1 MADPVVVATRQQIS
15 CDLADEVAIL
25 NLESGVYDGL
35 DAVGALIWN
44 LIQQPRTM
52 GALRDA
58 LLDEYDVD
66 PERCEGDLRA
76 FLAVLRPIRLA
87 RKYGSRRAR
96 AVTREC

>member
-1 MADPVVVATRQQIS
+1 MADPVVVAARQQIS

-25 NLESGVYDGL
+25 NLESGVYYGL
-35 DAVGALIWN
+35 DAMGALIWN

-52 GALRDA
+52 GAIRDA

-76 FLAVLRPIRLA
+76 FLTEMASAGLVEVTDA
-87 RKYGSRRAR
+87 QRR
-96 AVTREC
+96 

>member
-1 MADPVVVATRQQIS
+1 MADPVVVAARQQIS

-25 NLESGVYDGL
+25 NLESGVYYGI

-44 LIQQPRTM
+44 LVQQPRTM
-52 GALRDA
+52 GAIRDA

-76 FLAVLRPIRLA
+76 FLTELA
-87 RKYGSRRAR
+87 SAGLVEVTDAQRR
-96 AVTREC
+96 

>member
-1 MADPVVVATRQQIS
+1 VVAARQQIS

-25 NLESGVYDGL
+25 NLESGVYYGL
-35 DAVGALIWN
+35 DAMGALIWN

-52 GALRDA
+52 GAIRDA

-76 FLAVLRPIRLA
+76 FLTELA
-87 RKYGSRRAR
+87 SAGLVEVTDAQRR
-96 AVTREC
+96 